1 MTFRTKDSGIE
12 WVGHIPSHWST
23 RRIKFLANREE
34 NSFIDGDWIES
45 PYVIDKGIPYFTTGN
60 IGDGVFKPSDSA
72 SFISK
77 ESFEELKCKFAY
89 GGDLIFSR
97 LNAPYGRSC
106 LLPLSVG
113 KCVIA
118 VDNVILRTDQCK
130 EFVCYVTQCPGYQ
143 KMIEGLSAGTAMKRI
158 SRTRLGNV
166 KIPLP
171 PLAEQRSI
179 ATFLNKKCCAIDS
192 LIASKQA
199 LLEKLEEYRKAVIT
213 KAVTKGLNP
222 NVNMKDSGIS
232 WIGEIPSNWQIV
244 KVKQVTSLVTDGA
257 HVAPETENGVYD
269 FVSTVDI
276 DNDTIDFNSCLKT
289 SESSYEYLVA
299 TKCKPNIGDVLISKD
314 GTVGKTVVVKD
325 DRNFVVASSLVILRP
340 KVNLVMPYFLNYAL
354 RSNIVQ
360 ETLAS
365 LMHGAGLK
373 RVSVEKNANL
383 QIVLPP
389 IGEQQE
395 IISFLDEKCSAIN
408 CLISKEQETVK
419 KLREYR
425 SSLITAAVTG
435 KIDVTNIHPKEQ

>member
-199 LLEKLEEYRKAVIT
+199 ILERLEEYRKAVINNAVTEEQWSGSRGQWQKYPFSQLFILGRGLGIT
-213 KAVTKGLNP
+213 KADLVQTGVACLSYGQIHSYCNGFYDDSKHKLPFVSEEYLSSAPKSLLHKG
-222 NVNMKDSGIS
+222 
-232 WIGEIPSNWQIV
+232 
-244 KVKQVTSLVTDGA
+244 
-257 HVAPETENGVYD
+257 D
-269 FVSTVDI
+269 FVFAD
-276 DNDTIDFNSCLKT
+276 T
-289 SESSYEYLVA
+289 SEDLKGAGNCSCV
-299 TKCKPNIGDVLISKD
+299 IGDGPVFAGYHTIIARPVRNVSSRYLGYYFQS
-314 GTVGKTVVVKD
+314 D
-325 DRNFVVASSLVILRP
+325 DFRKQIREEVNGI
-340 KVNLVMPYFLNYAL
+340 KVYSITNT
-354 RSNIVQ
+354 I
-360 ETLAS
+360 
-365 LMHGAGLK
+365 LK
-373 RVSVEKNANL
+373 RTRIA
-383 QIVLPP
+383 LPP
-389 IGEQQE
+389 IVVQEQIATE
-395 IISFLDEKCSAIN
+395 LDKKCSTIAALVNQEQTAI
-408 CLISKEQETVK
+408 ETLK
-419 KLREYR
+419 EYR
-425 SSLITAAVTG
+425 QSLITAAVTG
-435 KIDVTNIHPKEQ
+435 QLDLDNN

>member
-1 MTFRTKDSGIE
+1 MQTVKLKRLLLKNEGGLWGNDPSEDSITKVFRSTEQTVDGQWSFQIDEVATRDLSEFSNIPYLENGDLLITKSSGSTSHIGKTTLVNEQIE
-12 WVGHIPSHWST
+12 SLRATYSNFMQRVHLKQSCIPRFYWYVLNSSFVKQQFPFLSST
-23 RRIKFLANREE
+23 TTGLANLTAASIG
-34 NSFIDGDWIES
+34 NII
-45 PYVIDKGIPYFTTGN
+45 VPYFERLEQEK
-60 IGDGVFKPSDSA
+60 ILLRLDA
-72 SFISK
+72 
-77 ESFEELKCKFAY
+77 KC
-89 GGDLIFSR
+89 S
-97 LNAPYGRSC
+97 
-106 LLPLSVG
+106 
-113 KCVIA
+113 
-118 VDNVILRTDQCK
+118 
-130 EFVCYVTQCPGYQ
+130 
-143 KMIEGLSAGTAMKRI
+143 
-158 SRTRLGNV
+158 
-166 KIPLP
+166 
-171 PLAEQRSI
+171 
-179 ATFLNKKCCAIDS
+179 AIDS
-192 LIASKQA
+192 LIASKQS

-213 KAVTKGLNP
+213 KAVTKGLDP
-222 NVNMKDSGIS
+222 NVNMKDSGIP

-354 RSNIVQ
+354 QSNIVQ

-395 IISFLDEKCSAIN
+395 IISILDEKCSAIN

-435 KIDVTNIHPKEQ
+435 KIDVADI